1 MERSLSRE
9 EEDGRPLVS
18 VVIPVYNRAH
28 LLGRAIRSV
37 LEQTFVDLELLVV
50 DDGSSDGIADAVGS
64 FGDPRLRLVRLPR
77 RGGVASARNVGIGQ
91 ARGDLVAFLDSDDEW
106 LLSKLEQQIA
116 RLGQH
121 AAGRAV
127 VSCQFAR
134 YNDLTRRLAAPVRAS
149 PRGDSFDQ
157 FIRRSAP
164 IPSCLV
170 VPRAALEAVG
180 GLDESLPTFAD
191 YELLLRL
198 ADASIHFVEVDAV
211 LVIKHEHGT
220 RQISSD
226 PDTMLRA
233 FGILD
238 QIWGARIRERCGRVA
253 YRCWQAGLLGSIQY
267 VRVRQAVAR
276 GDRQAGWRQWA
287 RTCRYLPWSCRY
299 AVYGLGVA
307 TLGLHAYDA
316 LARVK
321 DAAAR
326 ALRSR

>member
-1 MERSLSRE
+1 M
-9 EEDGRPLVS
+9 
-18 VVIPVYNRAH
+18 PVYNRAR
-28 LLGRAIRSV
+28 LVGRAIRSV
-37 LEQTFVDLELLVV
+37 LAQTFVDLELLVV
-50 DDGSSDGIADAVGS
+50 DDGSSDGTVDVVGS

-77 RGGVASARNVGIGQ
+77 RGGVGRARNVGIGQ

-106 LLSKLEQQIA
+106 LPSKLEQQIA
-116 RLGQH
+116 RLRQH
-121 AAGRAV
+121 SAGHIV
-127 VSCQFAR
+127 VSCQFVR
-134 YNDLTRRLAAPVRAS
+134 FNDLTRRLTAPVS
-149 PRGDSFDQ
+149 TFSRGDSFEQ
-157 FIRRSAP
+157 IVRGRAP
-164 IPSCLV
+164 IPSCVV

-180 GLDESLPTFAD
+180 SLNEGLPAFAD
-191 YELLLRL
+191 YELWLRL
-198 ADASIHFVEVDAV
+198 ADASSGFVELDAV
-211 LVIKHEHGT
+211 LVIKHEHGA

-238 QIWGARIRERCGRVA
+238 QRWGARIRERCGRVA
-253 YRCWQAGLLGSIQY
+253 YRCWRGWLLASIQY

-276 GDRQAGWRQWA
+276 GDRLAGWRQWA

-299 AVYGLGVA
+299 AVYGLGLA

-326 ALRSR
+326 ALQPR

>member
-1 MERSLSRE
+1 MESSLSRVE
-9 EEDGRPLVS
+9 EARPLVS

-37 LEQTFVDLELLVV
+37 LAQTFVDLELLVV
-50 DDGSSDGIADAVGS
+50 DDGSSDGPADVVGS

-77 RGGVASARNVGIGQ
+77 RGGAGCARNVGIGQ

-106 LLSKLEQQIA
+106 LPSKLEQQIA
-116 RLGQH
+116 RLRQH
-121 AAGRAV
+121 SAGHTV
-127 VSCQFAR
+127 VSCQFVR
-134 YNDLTRRLAAPVRAS
+134 YNDLTRRLAAPVRAF
-149 PRGDSFDQ
+149 PRGDPFDQ
-157 FIRRSAP
+157 IVRGRAAP
-164 IPSCLV
+164 IPSCVV
-170 VPRAALEAVG
+170 VPRSALEAVG
-180 GLDESLPTFAD
+180 GLDEGLPCFED
-191 YELLLRL
+191 HELWLRL
-198 ADASIHFVEVDAV
+198 ADASSRFIEVDAV

-238 QIWGARIRERCGRVA
+238 LKWGARIRERGGRIA
-253 YRCWQAGLLGSIQY
+253 YRCWRAWLLGSIQY

-276 GDRQAGWRQWA
+276 GDRLAGWRQWA

-299 AVYGLGVA
+299 AVYGFGVA
-307 TLGLHAYDA
+307 TLGLHAFEA

-326 ALRSR
+326 ALRPR

>member
-1 MERSLSRE
+1 MDSSLSRVE
-9 EEDGRPLVS
+9 EARPLVS

-28 LLGRAIRSV
+28 LIGRAIRSV
-37 LEQTFVDLELLVV
+37 LSQTFVDLELLVV

-64 FGDPRLRLVRLPR
+64 FDDPRLRLVRLPR
-77 RGGVASARNVGIGQ
+77 RGGVARARNVGIGQ

-106 LLSKLEQQIA
+106 LPSKLEQQIA
-116 RLGQH
+116 RLRQH
-121 AAGRAV
+121 AAGHAV
-127 VSCQFAR
+127 VSCQFVR
-134 YNDLTRRLAAPVRAS
+134 YNDLTRRSAAPVRAS

-157 FIRRSAP
+157 FIRGPAP

-170 VPRAALEAVG
+170 VPRAALGAVG

-198 ADASIHFVEVDAV
+198 ADASILFVEVDAV

-253 YRCWQAGLLGSIQY
+253 CRCWRAGLLGSIQY
-267 VRVRQAVAR
+267 VRVRQTVAR
-276 GDRQAGWRQWA
+276 GDRLAGWRQWA
-287 RTCRYLPWSCRY
+287 PTCRYLPWSCRY